1 MNHNWIF
8 AKTTSTNIVTN
19 HIDDKII
26 HNFFDINQKNEFS
39 WNNFQSCVFQW
50 NEMFEKMKNYQILI
64 IDEILMINDELFTYL
79 NEFLTRIHKNIYV
92 FENIHVIFFENL
104 MQLSFVT
111 NRQIFY
117 AFQWKLF
124 ISMFFIKS
132 RRYDRNSKFDKM
144 FETIRMKNITNE
156 IMNTLHTKWHEFN
169 IRNLTNKSIVFMSLK
184 KNVKKINDL
193 TLKRCCNDV
202 FYEHTTMNKKQKRRF
217 WNDKHLKQ
225 FKRKTN
231 FFEFVTIVIKTK
243 IMFFNNTMINF
254 EISNEICD
262 LIVDI
267 NDNKHFIVT
276 FFKTNEI
283 EICEIVDKSN
293 FF

>member
-1 MNHNWIF
+1 
-8 AKTTSTNIVTN
+8 
-19 HIDDKII
+19 
-26 HNFFDINQKNEFS
+26 
-39 WNNFQSCVFQW
+39 
-50 NEMFEKMKNYQILI
+50 MFEKVKNYQVLI
-64 IDEILMINDELFTYL
+64 IDEISMINDELFTYL

-111 NRQIFY
+111 NRQIFH

-132 RRYDRNSKFDKM
+132 RRHDRNSKFDKM

-156 IMNTLHTKWHEFN
+156 IMNTLHTKWHEFD

-193 TLKRCCNDV
+193 MLKRCCNDV
-202 FYEHTTMNKKQKRRF
+202 FYEHTAMNKKQKRRF

-267 NDNKHFIVT
+267 NDNEHFIVT

-293 FF
+293 FFLFWTTNNDDHFNFELFRNLWNSIFKIAIVDTKRLCVNRS